1 MSKLGLSFRARALD
15 ASKPLPI
22 FRAEDLPDLQEYV
35 SINRTVPQMP
45 TGMEK
50 EEETEHHLQRA
61 ISAQQVYG
69 EKPEHM
75 VIPVPEAQS
84 NVAYYD
90 GLYKGDFKRP
100 KTFIHLQPLSLE
112 VEHPDYDLD
121 SEDETFVNKLRRK
134 VDIDLMQFE
143 EMMDRLEKGC
153 GQQLLTLPEAQLL
166 LPGEDS
172 LIREV
177 FEYWLKKRR
186 KSSADSLIPTIKQ
199 ERRDGGSSSNNPYI
213 AFRRRT
219 EKMQTRKN
227 RKNDEAS
234 YEKMLKLRRDLS
246 RAITI
251 LEMIRRRER
260 NKRELLHLT
269 LDIVEKRNTAGDYDG
284 AILGELLAQTPAAKP
299 VYTGPMLLYNGSQYR
314 HTELLNNRL
323 HSDLVGKR
331 PLADGPRPKRK
342 YEKRKYK
349 TLSVGGGT
357 PVGPRGSP
365 RGLGTAPPSC
375 PVRDAN
381 QYDFPSSEDEAPPT
395 VSASASEGEEEE
407 MDPDAVFVF
416 RRAAG
421 CSYLA
426 PRPLRGKDADSAG
439 RWEFG
444 GAFDG
449 EEFPLGARRR
459 TDSSVGVAIAS
470 PAVGAFV
477 SASVEGSRLPMS
489 PPRLAGPGQQ
499 TPYYLASLRHP
510 HRIVGLA
517 RRRVGRGGRMLLD
530 RLHTPLDKLLQQL
543 NPDDLPGCGSPLGD
557 DNGASSPPH
566 AAASSLSPARRAPAT
581 TSLHPTSCDRLMP
594 EDLMA
599 AIRACRWR
607 HFRPR
612 SLASPCGGV
621 PPAPLPG
628 PPQGGTVLAVAC
640 PRTLAPRCTGF
651 TLEHYHNHLVQLQ
664 RQQQE
669 AMQTSGPV
677 QGSSA
682 QSSRTLDSESAQFAV
697 SAVLGGAESVAP
709 PPVAAVAR
717 AVVAAVGGVRGR
729 SPKEVEGGVVLP
741 PPTQVNGILQPR
753 GMCKLPVPSGTA
765 VGTMI
770 ELVGHRLSRPSMPPS
785 LSTSVTSVATIVTSA
800 AHDQPVLCAAAV
812 PTGGL
817 AKSPH
822 LNGIQAVPVV
832 LAHAP
837 ARPGSAPLLLNA
849 RTLAESQTAASGRT
863 LTPSTVVT
871 LPSTP
876 PPPPPQQQ
884 LKLPSHGLGVSGPVP
899 KVAAPL
905 PVDGL
910 ASR

>member
-1 MSKLGLSFRARALD
+1 
-15 ASKPLPI
+15 
-22 FRAEDLPDLQEYV
+22 
-35 SINRTVPQMP
+35 
-45 TGMEK
+45 
-50 EEETEHHLQRA
+50 EHHLQRA

-134 VDIDLMQFE
+134 VDINLMQFE

-153 GQQLLTLPEAQLL
+153 GQQQLLTLPEAQLL

-269 LDIVEKRNTAGDYDG
+269 LDIVDKRNTAGDYDG

-299 VYTGPMLLYNGSQYR
+299 VYTGPVMLYNGSQYR

-323 HSDLVGKR
+323 HADLVGKR

-357 PVGPRGSP
+357 SVGPRGSP

-416 RRAAG
+416 RRASG

-426 PRPLRGKDADSAG
+426 LSPL
-439 RWEFG
+439 
-444 GAFDG
+444 
-449 EEFPLGARRR
+449 
-459 TDSSVGVAIAS
+459 
-470 PAVGAFV
+470 
-477 SASVEGSRLPMS
+477 EGSRLPVS

-499 TPYYLASLRHP
+499 APYYLASLRHP

-543 NPDDLPGCGSPLGD
+543 DPDDLPGPQDGPQRPPASIPL
-557 DNGASSPPH
+557 
-566 AAASSLSPARRAPAT
+566 PAGVSIT
-581 TSLHPTSCDRLMP
+581 DRLTP

-621 PPAPLPG
+621 PPGPLPG

-640 PRTLAPRCTGF
+640 PRTSAPRCTDSSHSMRGIWMTWCGF

-697 SAVLGGAESVAP
+697 SAVL
-709 PPVAAVAR
+709 
-717 AVVAAVGGVRGR
+717 
-729 SPKEVEGGVVLP
+729 
-741 PPTQVNGILQPR
+741 
-753 GMCKLPVPSGTA
+753 
-765 VGTMI
+765 
-770 ELVGHRLSRPSMPPS
+770 
-785 LSTSVTSVATIVTSA
+785 
-800 AHDQPVLCAAAV
+800 
-812 PTGGL
+812 
-817 AKSPH
+817 
-822 LNGIQAVPVV
+822 
-832 LAHAP
+832 
-837 ARPGSAPLLLNA
+837 
-849 RTLAESQTAASGRT
+849 
-863 LTPSTVVT
+863 
-871 LPSTP
+871 
-876 PPPPPQQQ
+876 
-884 LKLPSHGLGVSGPVP
+884 
-899 KVAAPL
+899 
-905 PVDGL
+905 
-910 ASR
+910 